1 MVRKLDI
8 CFRFSADG
16 NYEVTIMTKA
26 ILNWNGKVEISND
39 KALRIRN
46 FGALVLGELEPYLLI
61 SGELEPPC
69 HLQILL
75 RHRRRIL
82 SL

>member
-46 FGALVLGELEPYLLI
+46 FGALV
-61 SGELEPPC
+61 
-69 HLQILL
+69 
-75 RHRRRIL
+75 R
-82 SL
+82 